1 MRKQLTES
9 EQKKTRKRFVTQEII
24 VGLDIGTSKVC
35 AVVGEVRDQ
44 QVDIV
49 GVGTAPTQG
58 GLRKG
63 VVVNIESTVR
73 SIRRAVEEAEIM
85 ANCTIGSV
93 YTGVAGAHIQ
103 GHNSQGVIVIKDREV
118 TPAEV
123 DRVIESARLMV
134 SIPSD
139 REIVHT
145 LVQDFIIDGQD
156 GIKDPVGIHGMR
168 LECRIH
174 IVTASVNA
182 LNNIIKCVN
191 RAGLE
196 VSESGKG
203 FVLQSLAAS
212 EAILTEEEKALGVA
226 LIDFGGGTTDLAIFS
241 GNSLRYNSVI
251 PVGGNNLTNDIAV
264 GLQTSLDNA
273 EFLKKEYGCCLN
285 ILDNDTTTIEIPG
298 LGGRQPRDVLRKD
311 LANIVDMRLKEVLDL
326 LGKDIQ
332 RAGTGSPV
340 LAGAVITGGS
350 ALVPGLANLVDE
362 SLMLPTRLGYPEA
375 VGGLT
380 DIIHNPA
387 FATGVG
393 LVLYGFYRRQTG
405 PRGRGSRGGHR
416 DSKAGL
422 WSRIKNWFQEVV

>member
-1 MRKQLTES
+1 
-9 EQKKTRKRFVTQEII
+9 VTQEII
-24 VGLDIGTSKVC
+24 VGLDIGTTKVC
-35 AVVGEVRDQ
+35 AVVGEVRDDH
-44 QVDIV
+44 VEIV
-49 GVGTAPTQG
+49 GLGTAPTQG

-63 VVVNIESTVR
+63 VVVNIENTVR

-85 ANCTIGSV
+85 ANCSIGSV

-103 GHNSQGVIVIKDREV
+103 GHNSQGVIIIKDREV
-118 TPAEV
+118 TTAEV

-139 REIVHT
+139 REVIHT

-174 IVTASVNA
+174 IVSASVNA

-196 VSESGKG
+196 VSECGRG
-203 FVLQSLAAS
+203 FALQSLAAS
-212 EAILTEEEKALGVA
+212 EAILSEEEKALGVA

-264 GLQTSLDNA
+264 GLQTSLNNA
-273 EFLKKEYGCCLN
+273 EFLKKEYACCMNALG
-285 ILDNDTTTIEIPG
+285 NDATSIEIPG
-298 LGGRQPRDVLRKD
+298 LGGRQARTVPRKD
-311 LANIVDMRLKEVLDL
+311 LANIVDMRLKEILDL
-326 LGKDIQ
+326 VTKDIQ
-332 RAGTGSPV
+332 RATAGNPV

-350 ALVPGLANLVDE
+350 AQVPGLANLVDDV
-362 SLMLPTRLGYPEA
+362 LLLPTRLGYPEV

-380 DIIHNPA
+380 DVIHNPA
-387 FATGVG
+387 YATGVG
-393 LVLYGFYRRQTG
+393 LVLYGFYRKQSG
-405 PRGRGSRGGHR
+405 PRGRGPRGPRRG
-416 DSKAGL
+416 KVGL
-422 WSRIKNWFQEVV
+422 WSRIKNWFQEIV

>member
-1 MRKQLTES
+1 M
-9 EQKKTRKRFVTQEII
+9 TQEII
-24 VGLDIGTSKVC
+24 VGLDIGTTKVS
-35 AVVGEVRDQ
+35 AVVGEVRDK
-44 QVDIV
+44 QVEIV

-63 VVVNIESTVR
+63 VVVNIENTVR
-73 SIRRAVEEAEIM
+73 AIRRAVEEAEIM

-93 YTGVAGAHIQ
+93 YTGIAGAHIQ

-118 TPAEV
+118 TSAEV

-139 REIVHT
+139 REVIHT

-174 IVTASVNA
+174 IVTAAVNA

-196 VSESGKG
+196 VSEGGRG

-264 GLQTSLDNA
+264 GLQTSLNNA

-285 ILDNDTTTIEIPG
+285 ALGKDDSSIEIPG
-298 LGGRQPRDVLRKD
+298 LGGRQARTVPRKD
-311 LANIVDMRLKEVLDL
+311 LANIVDMRLKEILDL
-326 LGKDIQ
+326 LTKDIQ
-332 RAGTGSPV
+332 RASAGQPV
-340 LAGAVITGGS
+340 LAGAVISGGS

-362 SLMLPTRLGYPEA
+362 VLGLPTRLGYPQVE
-375 VGGLT
+375 GGLT
-380 DIIHNPA
+380 DVIRDPA
-387 FATGVG
+387 YATGVG
-393 LVLYGFYRRQTG
+393 LVLYGFHRRLNSPRSRSARG
-405 PRGRGSRGGHR
+405 PRGG
-416 DSKAGL
+416 KAGF
-422 WSRIKNWFQEVV
+422 WSRFRDWLQEVV

>member
-1 MRKQLTES
+1 
-9 EQKKTRKRFVTQEII
+9 VTQEII
-24 VGLDIGTSKVC
+24 VGLDIGTTKVC
-35 AVVGEVRDQ
+35 AVVGEVRDDH
-44 QVDIV
+44 VEIV
-49 GVGTAPTQG
+49 GLGTAPTQG

-63 VVVNIESTVR
+63 VVVNIENTVR

-85 ANCTIGSV
+85 ANCSIGSV

-103 GHNSQGVIVIKDREV
+103 GHNSQGVIIIKDREV
-118 TPAEV
+118 TTAEV
-123 DRVIESARLMV
+123 DRVVESARLMV

-139 REIVHT
+139 REVIHT

-174 IVTASVNA
+174 IVSASVNA

-196 VSESGKG
+196 VSEGGRG

-264 GLQTSLDNA
+264 GLQTSLNNA
-273 EFLKKEYGCCLN
+273 EFLKQEYGSCLSALGEN
-285 ILDNDTTTIEIPG
+285 ATSIEIPG
-298 LGGRQPRDVLRKD
+298 LGGRQARMVPRKD
-311 LANIVDMRLKEVLDL
+311 LANIMDMRLKEILSL
-326 LGKDIQ
+326 LTKDIQ
-332 RAGTGSPV
+332 RAGGGNPV

-350 ALVPGLANLVDE
+350 ALVPGLADLVDDV
-362 SLMLPTRLGYPEA
+362 LLLPTRMGYPEV

-380 DIIHNPA
+380 DVIHNPA
-387 FATGVG
+387 YATGVG
-393 LVLYGFYRRQTG
+393 LVLYGFYRRQSG
-405 PRGRGSRGGHR
+405 PRGRGPRSPRRG
-416 DSKAGL
+416 KASI
-422 WSRIKNWFQEVV
+422 WSRFKNWFQDVV

>member
-1 MRKQLTES
+1 MA
-9 EQKKTRKRFVTQEII
+9 QEII
-24 VGLDIGTSKVC
+24 VGLDIGTTKVC
-35 AVVGEVRDQ
+35 AVVGEVKDDH
-44 QVDIV
+44 VEIV
-49 GVGTAPTQG
+49 GLGTAPTQG

-63 VVVNIESTVR
+63 VVVNIENTVR

-85 ANCTIGSV
+85 ANCSIGSV

-103 GHNSQGVIVIKDREV
+103 GHNSQGVIIIKDREV

-139 REIVHT
+139 REVIHT

-174 IVTASVNA
+174 IVTAPVNA
-182 LNNIIKCVN
+182 LNNIIKCIN

-196 VSESGKG
+196 VSEGGRG

-241 GNSLRYNSVI
+241 GNSLRYGSVI
-251 PVGGNNLTNDIAV
+251 PLGGNNLTNDIAV
-264 GLQTSLDNA
+264 GMQTSLNNA
-273 EFLKKEYGCCLN
+273 DSLKKEYGCCLN
-285 ILDNDTTTIEIPG
+285 ALGNDSTIIEIPG
-298 LGGRQPRDVLRKD
+298 LGGRESRTVPRKE
-311 LANIVDMRLKEVLDL
+311 LATIVDMRLKEILDL
-326 LGKDIQ
+326 LTKDIQ
-332 RAGTGSPV
+332 RAGAGNPV
-340 LAGAVITGGS
+340 LAGAVISGGS
-350 ALVPGLANLVDE
+350 AQVSGLANLVDE
-362 SLMLPTRLGYPEA
+362 ILLLPTRLGYPEV

-380 DIIHNPA
+380 DVIHNPA
-387 FATGVG
+387 YATGVG
-393 LVLYGFYRRQTG
+393 LVLYGFHRRKSSPRGRSLRG
-405 PRGRGSRGGHR
+405 PRG
-416 DSKAGL
+416 SKTGV
-422 WSRIKNWFQEVV
+422 WSRIKNWIQEVV